1 MSRNKPTL
9 LQLLRN
15 PMMVNGVAEALK
27 MVNDAA
33 NEIERLQY
41 LVEFQKD
48 LLKKKFDKDK

>member
-1 MSRNKPTL
+1 
-9 LQLLRN
+9 
-15 PMMVNGVAEALK
+15 MMVDGIAAALE

-48 LLKKKFDKDK
+48 LLKKAKKAKKK